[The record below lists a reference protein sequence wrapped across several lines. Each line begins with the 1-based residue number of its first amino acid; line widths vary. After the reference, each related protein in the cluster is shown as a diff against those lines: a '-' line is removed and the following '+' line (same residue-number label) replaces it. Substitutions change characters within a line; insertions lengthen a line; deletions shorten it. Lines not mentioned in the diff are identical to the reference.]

1 MTIIEKYIELNAFIK
16 LKGLATTS
24 GRAKLSIRSGKVL
37 VNGMVETRNRKKL
50 VAGDKVS
57 VEGKEFIVEEKVC
70 LKVK

>member
-1 MTIIEKYIELNAFIK
+1 MVERYIELNAFIK
-16 LKGLATTS
+16 LKGVAATS

-37 VNGMVETRNRKKL
+37 VNGVVETRNRKKL